1 MLEVLQKYFK
11 NVWKYIKNVV
21 NKASRSGLILIVF
34 GYEKH
39 YFLMR
44 RRNSFSALIKEG
56 LSSSFRQKTNKYDAK
71 DYSPVLLLS
80 ICWKILEHLQYYK
93 INKIN
98 QS

>member
-1 MLEVLQKYFK
+1 M
-11 NVWKYIKNVV
+11 
-21 NKASRSGLILIVF
+21 LIVF

-56 LSSSFRQKTNKYDAK
+56 LSSSFRQKTSKYDAK

-80 ICWKILEHLQYYK
+80 IC
-93 INKIN
+93 
-98 QS
+98 